1 MQVHEPFR
9 RGFTLIELL
18 VAMAIIG
25 ILVALLIP
33 AVQSARASARR
44 VRCQSRLHQLGLAL
58 HNYHDVHRSLPTG
71 SYVVGPA
78 FVPFSGWGWG
88 AMLLPHLEQPALY
101 GEADFHLGTA
111 VGANRDVI
119 QQSVPFWHCPSDPAP
134 LTISV
139 SLPGEGTIPVASG
152 NYCGVEPVLD
162 AMSSLR
168 LGEVTDGLSQTMF
181 LGERVYQPSESGSL
195 EFTSSWIGQVASETD
210 TVSQSI
216 PHLPARSTV
225 PINVALDFPQC
236 FSSHHTGGAQFTFGD
251 GSTRFLSETMDGD
264 VFEALGTPSGGE
276 ATSF

>member
-1 MQVHEPFR
+1 MQVIERVR

-18 VAMAIIG
+18 VAMAVIG

-44 VRCQSRLHQLGLAL
+44 MRCQSRLHQLGLAL
-58 HNYHDVHRSLPTG
+58 HNYHDVHLKLPAG

-78 FVPFSGWGWG
+78 FRPFSGWGWG

-101 GEADFHLGTA
+101 DEIDFDLGTA

-119 QQSVPFWHCPSDPAP
+119 LQSVPFWHCPSDQAP

-139 SLPGEGTIPVASG
+139 SLPREGPIPVASG
-152 NYCGVEPVLD
+152 NYCGVEPVL
-162 AMSSLR
+162 AEMSSMR
-168 LGEVTDGLSQTMF
+168 LDEVSDGLSQTMF
-181 LGERVYQPSESGSL
+181 IGERVYQPSESGSL

-225 PINVALDFPQC
+225 FINISLDFPQC
-236 FSSHHTGGAQFTFGD
+236 FSSRHSGGAQFTFGD
-251 GSTRFLSETMDGD
+251 GSTRFLSEAMDGD
-264 VFEALGTPSGGE
+264 VFQALGTPSGGE
-276 ATSF
+276 SASF